1 MYKDDLAESD
11 FSKHETSENVLD
23 KWIII
28 KINHLIKTV
37 DESMLAY
44 NLNKAMRPITEFID
58 EFSTWYLRRSRDRLK
73 GDDLEDKKKA
83 LSTMHFVF
91 LNLSQVMAPFMPFI
105 AEDIWQKVNDLNYSQ
120 ADKSV
125 HLENWPSYQVSE
137 GEGEVIERMDEVRR
151 IVELGL
157 AERDKAGIK
166 VRQILG
172 EAKVL
177 AKDLKI
183 ANQSEYLELIV
194 EELNIKSIEVV
205 EEEGDIRVELDT
217 NISPELKLEGAKREL
232 IRFINLMRKD
242 LGLSI
247 NDEAKVIISSS
258 DDFIKQ
264 VLSNFSEDIKKE
276 TLSFDISLGD
286 VSEEGGRKVKVDDK
300 ELLIAL
306 S

>member
-1 MYKDDLAESD
+1 
-11 FSKHETSENVLD
+11 
-23 KWIII
+23 
-28 KINHLIKTV
+28 
-37 DESMLAY
+37 
-44 NLNKAMRPITEFID
+44 
-58 EFSTWYLRRSRDRLK
+58 
-73 GDDLEDKKKA
+73 
-83 LSTMHFVF
+83 
-91 LNLSQVMAPFMPFI
+91 
-105 AEDIWQKVNDLNYSQ
+105 
-120 ADKSV
+120 
-125 HLENWPSYQVSE
+125 
-137 GEGEVIERMDEVRR
+137 
-151 IVELGL
+151 
-157 AERDKAGIK
+157 
-166 VRQILG
+166 
-172 EAKVL
+172 
-177 AKDLKI
+177 
-183 ANQSEYLELIV
+183 LELIV

>member
-1 MYKDDLAESD
+1 
-11 FSKHETSENVLD
+11 
-23 KWIII
+23 
-28 KINHLIKTV
+28 
-37 DESMLAY
+37 
-44 NLNKAMRPITEFID
+44 
-58 EFSTWYLRRSRDRLK
+58 
-73 GDDLEDKKKA
+73 
-83 LSTMHFVF
+83 
-91 LNLSQVMAPFMPFI
+91 
-105 AEDIWQKVNDLNYSQ
+105 
-120 ADKSV
+120 
-125 HLENWPSYQVSE
+125 
-137 GEGEVIERMDEVRR
+137 MDEVRK

-177 AKDLKI
+177 AKNLKI

-264 VLSNFSEDIKKE
+264 VLSNFIEDIKKE
-276 TLSFDISLGD
+276 TLSSDISLGD
-286 VSEEGGRKVKVDDK
+286 VSEEEGRKVKVDDK

-306 S
+306 SW